1 MEFRRYDP
9 HSGYNAGI
17 TRRGEGSENAS
28 LGGKWCLF
36 SDPSPLRAQ
45 STKSPS
51 WKCYFDDVVYL
62 HSSSPFKIRMVIIQS
77 LYDERIKISS
87 HIDGISV
94 ETSPILCIMPAVWV
108 RAGSEPARTMHW
120 LCKKKQPPCL
130 RWFSFRRGLSLP
142 LAIRVMRGSF
152 YKEEPYLMINPKFW
166 SWFD

>member
-1 MEFRRYDP
+1 MEFRWKHP

-36 SDPSPLRAQ
+36 SDPSPLRANQ
-45 STKSPS
+45 PNLQNGNVILMMWFYS
-51 WKCYFDDVVYL
+51 FQRL
-62 HSSSPFKIRMVIIQS
+62 FKIRMVITQ
-77 LYDERIKISS
+77 LLCDEMVINSRN
-87 HIDGISV
+87 IDGISV

-120 LCKKKQPPCL
+120 LCKKIRPPCL